1 MSRTVKS
8 EWVVDHRGA
17 SDVGV
22 TGWEARRQNKLKGGQ
37 GASETGAQVH
47 FMTFSAQMGW

>member
-8 EWVVDHRGA
+8 EWVVDYRGA

-22 TGWEARRQNKLKGGQ
+22 TEWGARRQSKLKGGQ
-37 GASETGAQVH
+37 GASELVSRL
-47 FMTFSAQMGW
+47 TF